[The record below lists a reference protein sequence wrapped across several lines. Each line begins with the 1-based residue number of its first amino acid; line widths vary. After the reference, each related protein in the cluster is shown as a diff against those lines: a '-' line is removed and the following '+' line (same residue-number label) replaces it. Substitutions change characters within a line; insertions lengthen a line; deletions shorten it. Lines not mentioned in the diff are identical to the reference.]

1 MQLSTTMS
9 YTNGD
14 DNSDVVDQ
22 NAVISR
28 VPGVLDS
35 IQLQQ
40 VAGLTKEMSRMME
53 TTVNDTSSNVATNI
67 RQQIEELKRQKARKK
82 SGFTKARRAMLILLD
97 KDLPSKREIRSQQQK
112 VEDYQEEAMIVMEAL
127 MDMYTAVGDQEGVKK
142 INQDLDILERECMS
156 KQKKY
161 QLEQWQFESTE
172 RKKAFGRV
180 GETDGSNK
188 GKQNNSGSKG
198 HQGKRRNTEGK
209 RDKTTRTSADRNEN
223 QSQYQSTRRT
233 KRKC

>member
-1 MQLSTTMS
+1 MHQSTTMS

-22 NAVISR
+22 YAVISR

-40 VAGLTKEMSRMME
+40 VAGVTKEMSRMMK
-53 TTVNDTSSNVATNI
+53 TTVNDTSTNVAANI

-97 KDLPSKREIRSQQQK
+97 EDLPSKREIRSQQQK
-112 VEDYQEEAMIVMEAL
+112 VEVYQEEAMSVIEAL
-127 MDMYTAVGDQEGVKK
+127 MDMYTAVGDQGVKK

-156 KQKKY
+156 KAKKI
-161 QLEQWQFESTE
+161 ST
-172 RKKAFGRV
+172 
-180 GETDGSNK
+180 
-188 GKQNNSGSKG
+188 
-198 HQGKRRNTEGK
+198 
-209 RDKTTRTSADRNEN
+209 
-223 QSQYQSTRRT
+223 
-233 KRKC
+233 

>member
-40 VAGLTKEMSRMME
+40 VAGLTKEMSRMMK

-82 SGFTKARRAMLILLD
+82 SGFTKAQRAMLISLD
-97 KDLPSKREIRSQQQK
+97 EDLPSKREIRSQQQK

-156 KQKKY
+156 KAKKI
-161 QLEQWQFESTE
+161 ST
-172 RKKAFGRV
+172 
-180 GETDGSNK
+180 
-188 GKQNNSGSKG
+188 
-198 HQGKRRNTEGK
+198 
-209 RDKTTRTSADRNEN
+209 
-223 QSQYQSTRRT
+223 
-233 KRKC
+233 

>member
-1 MQLSTTMS
+1 MHLSTTMP

-40 VAGLTKEMSRMME
+40 VAGLTKEMSRMMK

-156 KQKKY
+156 KAKKI
-161 QLEQWQFESTE
+161 ST
-172 RKKAFGRV
+172 
-180 GETDGSNK
+180 
-188 GKQNNSGSKG
+188 
-198 HQGKRRNTEGK
+198 
-209 RDKTTRTSADRNEN
+209 
-223 QSQYQSTRRT
+223 
-233 KRKC
+233 

>member
-1 MQLSTTMS
+1 MHLSTTMP

-40 VAGLTKEMSRMME
+40 VAGLTKEMSRMMK

-82 SGFTKARRAMLILLD
+82 SGFTKAQRAMLILLD
-97 KDLPSKREIRSQQQK
+97 EDLPSKREIRSQQQK
-112 VEDYQEEAMIVMEAL
+112 VEDYQEEAMSVMEAL

-156 KQKKY
+156 KAKKI
-161 QLEQWQFESTE
+161 ST
-172 RKKAFGRV
+172 
-180 GETDGSNK
+180 
-188 GKQNNSGSKG
+188 
-198 HQGKRRNTEGK
+198 
-209 RDKTTRTSADRNEN
+209 
-223 QSQYQSTRRT
+223 
-233 KRKC
+233 

>member
-82 SGFTKARRAMLILLD
+82 SGFTKAQRAMLILLD
-97 KDLPSKREIRSQQQK
+97 EDLPSKREIRSQQQK
-112 VEDYQEEAMIVMEAL
+112 VEDYQEEAMSVMEAL

-156 KQKKY
+156 KAKKI
-161 QLEQWQFESTE
+161 ST
-172 RKKAFGRV
+172 
-180 GETDGSNK
+180 
-188 GKQNNSGSKG
+188 
-198 HQGKRRNTEGK
+198 
-209 RDKTTRTSADRNEN
+209 
-223 QSQYQSTRRT
+223 
-233 KRKC
+233 